1 MEGHTYDGV
10 LEPTKMGF
18 SPLNLTWNSMKSIS
32 RLGIHFFLQA
42 IADATGSIALNFEP

>member
-1 MEGHTYDGV
+1 MTGV

-32 RLGIHFFLQA
+32 RLGIHFFLLRA
-42 IADATGSIALNFEP
+42 IAHVTGSIALNFEP